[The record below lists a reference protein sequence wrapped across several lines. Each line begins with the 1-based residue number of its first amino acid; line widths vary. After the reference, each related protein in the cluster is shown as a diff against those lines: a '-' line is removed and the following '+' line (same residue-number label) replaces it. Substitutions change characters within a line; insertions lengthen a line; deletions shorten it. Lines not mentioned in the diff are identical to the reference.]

1 MCLGEKG
8 RSSLRR
14 ESHLHRQ
21 TSICFRNA
29 KGRARIPES
38 NDRKQSGHALGSEAT
53 GQAEAVREPTS
64 SPSTREGCLEEVAPL
79 PRLHSQHHCG
89 AAGSCKPL
97 QPSWTGA
104 GGGEGRECTV
114 GEKVRRRFI
123 PRNHP
128 TSKPPILHNFK
139 PPSIAPCLCQQ
150 LAA

>member
-1 MCLGEKG
+1 MCLAEKG
-8 RSSLRR
+8 RSSLGR

-53 GQAEAVREPTS
+53 GQAHQLPIDPGRLPGGS
-64 SPSTREGCLEEVAPL
+64 CPL

-89 AAGSCKPL
+89 AAGSSKPL

-114 GEKVRRRFI
+114 REKVRRRFI

-128 TSKPPILHNFK
+128 TSKPPILRNFK
-139 PPSIAPCLCQQ
+139 PPIIAPCLCQQ